1 MTKGYYTI
9 AEAFLEAR
17 KTSCYLPKAFVDF
30 VESAAVH
37 KFNRNDKTILLY
49 ADYSALQIDA
59 DTKSVEAVDDATGNL
74 IEITA
79 RLLQYQNNPADIPVY
94 LWRDLRE
101 WLRNHSHE

>member
-1 MTKGYYTI
+1 MTKRYTI

-17 KTSCYLPKAFVDF
+17 KTSCYLSK
-30 VESAAVH
+30 AAVH

-59 DTKSVEAVDDATGNL
+59 DTKSVAAVDDVTGNL
-74 IEITA
+74 IEIAA
-79 RLLQYQNNPADIPVY
+79 RLLQYQNNPADIPTY

-101 WLRNHSHE
+101 WLRNHE

>member
-1 MTKGYYTI
+1 MAKSYTI

-17 KTSCYLPKAFVDF
+17 KTSCYLP
-30 VESAAVH
+30 ESAAVH
-37 KFNRNDKTILLY
+37 KFNRNGKTILLY

-59 DTKSVEAVDDATGNL
+59 DTKSVESVDAVTGNL
-74 IEITA
+74 IEIVA

-101 WLRNHSHE
+101 WLRNHE